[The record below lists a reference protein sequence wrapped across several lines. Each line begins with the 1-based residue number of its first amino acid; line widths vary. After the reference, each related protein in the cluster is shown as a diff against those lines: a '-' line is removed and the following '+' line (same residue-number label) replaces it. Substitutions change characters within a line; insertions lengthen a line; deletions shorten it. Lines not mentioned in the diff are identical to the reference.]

1 MGGKNK
7 TLPKSKKKSEA
18 SKQSYYPKKKQN
30 ENSTNL
36 DLLLS
41 LADDVP
47 PSLPSGVL
55 SPSLGGLLTPS
66 EANASDNTGSNM
78 SPVIESNPNF
88 ISTESSELL
97 NRISTGGLQ
106 LFYRYTRLPYIYS
119 PQMTAIELSFT
130 NQGSCNLTDIRIGGR
145 QLASGMSIHEFPAIP
160 LIASGGGSTTV
171 AMGINFNDTTQT
183 AKFDIA
189 LTEEDGGKRR
199 HGVSIAAP
207 VGEMLRPLAIPET
220 FFDPTA

>member
-1 MGGKNK
+1 MDTTYDQQTEKTKSLNRNSGADKTLKKTSSSGSDKSSSESSESDDSDDSSSSSSGEENDSKAKNK
-7 TLPKSKKKSEA
+7 TLVKSKKKSEA
-18 SKQSYYPKKKQN
+18 SKQSYSPKKKQN

-78 SPVIESNPNF
+78 SPVIESKPNF

-106 LFYRYTRLPYIYS
+106 LLYRYTRLPYIYS
-119 PQMTAIELSFT
+119 PQMTGIELSFT
-130 NQGSCNLTDIRIGGR
+130 NQG
-145 QLASGMSIHEFPAIP
+145 M
-160 LIASGGGSTTV
+160 
-171 AMGINFNDTTQT
+171 NF
-183 AKFDIA
+183 FI
-189 LTEEDGGKRR
+189 
-199 HGVSIAAP
+199 
-207 VGEMLRPLAIPET
+207 
-220 FFDPTA
+220 